1 LYGDSFH
8 FKDEIS
14 AHDGSGA
21 IDLADVDFTPASI
34 SRENAAGTGGA
45 LAISEGAQTTELSLV
60 GQHSADQFSFVP
72 DHAGG
77 AVITLVPHDLIV

>member
-14 AHDGSGA
+14 AHDCSGA
-21 IDLADVDFTPASI
+21 IDLAAASI